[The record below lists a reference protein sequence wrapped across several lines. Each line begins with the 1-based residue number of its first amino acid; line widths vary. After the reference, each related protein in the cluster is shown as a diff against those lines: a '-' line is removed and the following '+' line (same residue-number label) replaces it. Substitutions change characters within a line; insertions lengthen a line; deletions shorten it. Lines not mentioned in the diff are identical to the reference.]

1 MSITDLAIKYRTSVV
16 VLTLLLVFGGF
27 YSYISLPKEA
37 NPSIEFPTI
46 VVTTIYPGASP
57 DDVESVVTQVIEQE
71 VNGINGIEELRSIS
85 TEGVSTIVIEFTPD
99 VPVSEASQ
107 KVREKV
113 DIAKADLPEDTEEPL
128 INEIDTSE
136 FPILSVNMA
145 AEYSLARLKQV
156 AENVQD
162 EIEGIPSVLEANL
175 IGGLEREVQV
185 DVDLRALQ
193 GYGLSFN
200 DLINTIRAENA
211 NLPGGSIDV
220 DRLNYL
226 VRVDGQFDDPEKEIA
241 DLVVKTDGTS
251 SVHVRDVANVTF
263 GFKDQETYARL
274 KVLQEETPDELRR
287 VNDLDAEM
295 LQVITLN
302 VKKRQGDN
310 ILETSA
316 QVKELLD
323 AYPFPSGTEVTITG
337 DQSENVQTLVKDLE
351 NNIISGLIFVVAVLL
366 FFLGVRNATLVGI
379 AIPLSMFVTFL
390 TFQALGYTL
399 NFIILFS
406 LIIALGMLV
415 DNAVVIV
422 ENIYRFKENGYSN
435 FEAARLG
442 TSEVG
447 GAVVASTFTTVA
459 AFAPMMFWP
468 GIIGEFMSYLP
479 LTLII
484 TLLSSLFVA
493 IIINPVIT
501 GIFVRVEGE
510 DAENKRTLPIA
521 AKWLGA
527 GAILLVGTLLGLAN
541 WKTLVVIVIGVPVLY
556 LLHTRL
562 FKPAGDR
569 FVKTGLPRII
579 KWYRGFLNSMLERD
593 YSVPYAMWRNV
604 AALTSFTVG
613 LILSIA
619 GVALSGVGP
628 QVPMPDG
635 GAVGLGGLLVLVPGG
650 LLLLLGVIGVVV
662 HALEAVLIGQR
673 TSVKSGLIFGV
684 IMATI
689 LALIYI
695 SPRPLDAITMAEMM
709 IAPLLI
715 VVFGAIG
722 AVLNVDGPLIA
733 TDNRTK
739 LLSSA
744 IAALVLI
751 LGMFSIAPT
760 GVEFFPTTDPNL
772 IQVTLDAPL
781 GTNVEASNRVAMEAR
796 QRVEG
801 LLQDDPA
808 AYANTKNLNV
818 NVGIGGDSQ
827 FGGGANRA
835 ERSRLTLNMV
845 DYADRSESS
854 AETLKRLR
862 NSLAGLAGT
871 DIDFSQDQNGPPTG
885 PPVNIEIS
893 GPKFE
898 TIVDISEAIKKRLE
912 DGVESGQINGLVDIR
927 DDLNTGRPE
936 LAVDIDRERAAQFGL
951 TTSAIGQTVRAA
963 INGTEASQYRDG
975 ENEYD
980 ITVRL
985 RESDRQSLES
995 LKELTVVN
1003 NRGREIPLVSVA
1015 SFDEGTGFGSITR
1028 LDQSRVVTVQ
1038 GDAAP
1043 GANANEVLG
1052 RVRTYLETYRNE
1064 EMPDG
1069 YSLKYTG
1076 ENEDMNESFGFLTV
1090 ALLIGFALIT
1100 MVLIAQFNSVS
1111 APFIIMVAVGF
1122 SLIGVL
1128 LGLILTRTPFGLMT
1142 FIGLISL
1149 AGIVVNNSI
1158 VLVDY
1163 VMQLRQQGM
1172 QKLDAI
1178 IEGGATRLRP
1188 VLLTALTTVLGLIPL
1203 TFGINIDFVGL
1214 LTDFAPN
1221 FQFGS
1226 ENTQFWGPMG
1236 TAIISGLTFG
1246 TFLTLVIV
1254 PVMYSAFDSLSVRL
1268 SLAFGGTRTGGSI
1281 TTEAVAGN
1289 EHSMDAVTDNGT
1301 PSEPPPEAGDGV
1313 SAAEPSETDLDR
1325 SS

>member
-1 MSITDLAIKYRTSVV
+1 MSITDIAIKYRTSVV
-16 VLTLLLVFGGF
+16 VLTLLLVFGGL
-27 YSYISLPKEA
+27 YSYVSLPKEA
-37 NPSIEFPTI
+37 QPSIEFPTI

-57 DDVESVVTQVIEQE
+57 DDVESVVTQVVEQE
-71 VNGINGIEELRSIS
+71 ISSINGIEELRSIS

-99 VPVSEASQ
+99 VEVSEASQ

-136 FPILSVNMA
+136 FPILSVNLA

-156 AENVQD
+156 AEDVQD
-162 EIEGIPSVLEANL
+162 DIEGIPSVLEATL

-226 VRVDGQFDDPEKEIA
+226 VRVDGQFDNPEREIA
-241 DLVVKTDGTS
+241 DLVVRSDGNS
-251 SVHVRDVANVTF
+251 SVHVRDVADVTF

-274 KVLQEETPDELRR
+274 KVLKEERDEGGLRQ
-287 VNDLDAEM
+287 VNDLDADM

-302 VKKRQGDN
+302 VKKRSGDN
-310 ILETSA
+310 ILETSEE
-316 QVKELLD
+316 VKALLD
-323 AYPFPSGTEVTITG
+323 DYAFPSGTQVTITG
-337 DQSENVQTLVKDLE
+337 DQSENVRTLVKDLE

-390 TFQALGYTL
+390 VFQALGYTL

-442 TSEVG
+442 TAEVG
-447 GAVVASTFTTVA
+447 GAVVASTATTVA
-459 AFAPMMFWP
+459 AFAPMLFWP

-510 DAENKRTLPIA
+510 EPENKRTIPKT
-521 AKWLGA
+521 AKWVGA
-527 GAILLVGTLLGLAN
+527 GAIVLLGLLLGLAN
-541 WKTLVVIVIGVPVLY
+541 WKTLVVILVGIPLLY
-556 LLHTRL
+556 FLHTRV
-562 FKPAGDR
+562 FKPMGDR
-569 FVKTGLPRII
+569 FVQTGLPRLIAM
-579 KWYRGFLNSMLERD
+579 YRDFLKNMLARD
-593 YSVPYAMWRNV
+593 YSVRYAMWRNV
-604 AALTSFTVG
+604 TALASFTLG
-613 LILSIA
+613 LLMSIA
-619 GVALSGVGP
+619 GLALSGVGP
-628 QVPMPDG
+628 QISGIPF
-635 GAVGLGGLLVLVPGG
+635 GAAALVLLVPGG
-650 LLLLLGVIGVVV
+650 ILLLIGIVGVIL
-662 HALEAVLIGQR
+662 HAFEAVFLGGR
-673 TSVKSGLIFGV
+673 TSVKAGLVFAV
-684 IMATI
+684 LMATI
-689 LALIYI
+689 LGLIYV

-709 IAPLLI
+709 IAPILI
-715 VVFGAIG
+715 VIVGSLGAI
-722 AVLNVDGPLIA
+722 LNADGPLIA

-739 LLSSA
+739 LLSGA
-744 IAALVLI
+744 IATLLLI
-751 LGMFSIAPT
+751 LGMYQLAPT
-760 GVEFFPTTDPNL
+760 GFEFFPTTDPNL

-781 GTNVEASNRVAMEAR
+781 GTNVESSNRVAMEAR
-796 QRVEG
+796 QRVED
-801 LLQDDPA
+801 LLRTDEA
-808 AYANTKNLNV
+808 ARENVKNLNV

-845 DYADRSESS
+845 DYADRAESS
-854 AETLKRLR
+854 ASTLKRLR
-862 NSLAGLAGT
+862 DELAGLPGV
-871 DIDFSQDQNGPPTG
+871 DIDFSQDENGPPTG

-893 GPKFE
+893 GPEFG
-898 TIVDISEAIKKRLE
+898 TIKDISETIKQRLE
-912 DGVESGQINGLVDIR
+912 KGVQMGKLDGLVDIR

-936 LAVDIDRERAAQFGL
+936 LAVEIDRERAAQFGL
-951 TTSAIGQTVRAA
+951 STSAIGQTVRAA

-975 ENEYD
+975 EDEYD

-985 RESDRQSLES
+985 READRQSLES
-995 LKELTVVN
+995 LKELTVRN
-1003 NRGREIPLVSVA
+1003 TRGQEVPLVSVA

-1052 RVRTYLETYRNE
+1052 RVRTYLEDYRMNE
-1064 EMPDG
+1064 LPSG

-1090 ALLIGFALIT
+1090 ALLIGVALIS

-1111 APFIIMVAVGF
+1111 APFIIMVAVGL

-1163 VMQLRQQGM
+1163 VMQLRNQGLEK
-1172 QKLDAI
+1172 QHAI

-1188 VLLTALTTVLGLIPL
+1188 VLLTALTTILGLIPL

-1214 LTDFAPN
+1214 ITDFAPN

-1254 PVMYSAFDSLSVRL
+1254 PVMYSAFDSLGVHL
-1268 SLAFGGTRTGGSI
+1268 ALAFGGSPSGGAI
-1281 TTEAVAGN
+1281 TTDAVAGTG
-1289 EHSMDAVTDNGT
+1289 ELAMSGGNGVSST
-1301 PSEPPPEAGDGV
+1301 QPTGDGSGFNPV
-1313 SAAEPSETDLDR
+1313 KRDDSRHD
-1325 SS
+1325 

>member
-1 MSITDLAIKYRTSVV
+1 MSITDLAIKFRTSVV
-16 VLTLLLVFGGF
+16 VLTLLLVFGGL
-27 YSYISLPKEA
+27 YSYTSLPKEA
-37 NPSIEFPTI
+37 QPSIEFPTI
-46 VVTTIYPGASP
+46 VVTTLYPGASP

-71 VNGINGIEELRSIS
+71 ISGINGIEELRSIS

-99 VPVSEASQ
+99 VEVSEASQ

-136 FPILSVNMA
+136 FPILSVNLA

-156 AENVQD
+156 AEDVQD
-162 EIEGIPSVLEANL
+162 EIEGVPSVLEVNL

-226 VRVDGQFDDPEKEIA
+226 VRVDGQFDDPEREIS
-241 DLVVKTDGTS
+241 DLVVRSDGAS
-251 SVHVRDVANVTF
+251 SIHVRDVADVTF
-263 GFKDQETYARL
+263 GYKDQQTYARL
-274 KVLQEETPDELRR
+274 KVLKEETDDGVLRR

-302 VKKRQGDN
+302 IKKRSGDN
-310 ILETSA
+310 ILETSEE
-316 QVKELLD
+316 VKALLD
-323 AYPFPSGTEVTITG
+323 EYPFPSGTEVTITG
-337 DQSENVQTLVKDLE
+337 DQSENVRTLVKDLE
-351 NNIISGLIFVVAVLL
+351 NNIISGLLFVIAVLL

-390 TFQALGYTL
+390 VFQALGYTL

-442 TSEVG
+442 TAEVG
-447 GAVVASTFTTVA
+447 GAVVASTATTVA
-459 AFAPMMFWP
+459 AFAPMLFWP

-501 GIFVRVEGE
+501 GIFVKVEGE
-510 DAENKRTLPIA
+510 EEESDRVIPTS
-521 AKWLGA
+521 AKYLGA
-527 GAILLVGTLLGLAN
+527 AAIVLLGLLLGLAN
-541 WKTLVVIVIGVPVLY
+541 WKTLVVIVIGLPVLY
-556 LLHTRL
+556 LLHMRV
-562 FKPAGDR
+562 FKPMGDR
-569 FVKTGLPRII
+569 FIQTGLPRLIR
-579 KWYRGFLNSMLERD
+579 WYRSFLKNMLARD
-593 YSVPYAMWRNV
+593 YSVRYAMWRNV
-604 AALTSFTVG
+604 TALASFTIG
-613 LILSIA
+613 LLLAIA
-619 GVALSGVGP
+619 GGALSGVGP
-628 QVPMPDG
+628 AIPGSPV
-635 GAVGLGGLLVLVPGG
+635 AAGGLVLLVPG
-650 LLLLLGVIGVVV
+650 LLLLLIGVLGVLI
-662 HALEAVLIGQR
+662 HAFEAVFLGGR
-673 TSVKSGLIFGV
+673 TSVKAGLIFGV
-684 IMATI
+684 IMASI

-709 IAPLLI
+709 LAPILI
-715 VVFGAIG
+715 VVVGAIG
-722 AVLNVDGPLIA
+722 AVIGSDGPLIA

-739 LLSSA
+739 LLSGA
-744 IAALVLI
+744 IAALLLI
-751 LGMFSIAPT
+751 LGMYQIAPT
-760 GVEFFPTTDPNL
+760 GFEFFPTTDPNL

-781 GTNVEASNRVAMEAR
+781 GTNVESSNRVAMEAR
-796 QRVEG
+796 QRVG
-801 LLQDDPA
+801 DLLRADDA
-808 AYANTKNLNV
+808 ARENVKNMNV

-845 DYADRSESS
+845 DYEDRAESS
-854 AETLKRLR
+854 ASTLKRLR
-862 NSLAGLAGT
+862 GQLAGLAGV
-871 DIDFSQDQNGPPTG
+871 DIDFSQDENGPPTG

-893 GPKFE
+893 GPEFE
-898 TIVDISEAIKKRLE
+898 TIKDISESIKQRLE
-912 DGVESGQINGLVDIR
+912 KGVQSGQLDGLVDIR

-951 TTSAIGQTVRAA
+951 STSAIGQTVRAA

-975 ENEYD
+975 EDEYD

-985 RESDRQSLES
+985 RESDRQNLES
-995 LKELTVVN
+995 LKELTIRN
-1003 NRGREIPLVSVA
+1003 DRGQEVPLVSVA

-1028 LDQSRVVTVQ
+1028 LDRSRVVTVQ

-1043 GANANEVLG
+1043 GANANDVLN
-1052 RVRTYLETYRNE
+1052 RVRSYLSEYRTNE
-1064 EMPDG
+1064 LPEG

-1090 ALLIGFALIT
+1090 ALLIGVALIT

-1111 APFIIMVAVGF
+1111 APFIIMVAVGL

-1163 VMQLRQQGM
+1163 VMQLRQQGLD
-1172 QKLDAI
+1172 KLEAI
-1178 IEGGATRLRP
+1178 VEGGATRLRP
-1188 VLLTALTTVLGLIPL
+1188 VLLTALTTILGLIPL

-1214 LTDFAPN
+1214 VTDFAPN
-1221 FQFGS
+1221 FQIGS

-1268 SLAFGGTRTGGSI
+1268 STAFGGSRSGGAI
-1281 TTEAVAGN
+1281 TTDAVAGTG
-1289 EHSMDAVTDNGT
+1289 ELALTGGNGT
-1301 PSEPPPEAGDGV
+1301 PERSPAGDPV
-1313 SAAEPSETDLDR
+1313 RTTDR
-1325 SS
+1325 

>member
-1 MSITDLAIKYRTSVV
+1 
-16 VLTLLLVFGGF
+16 
-27 YSYISLPKEA
+27 
-37 NPSIEFPTI
+37 
-46 VVTTIYPGASP
+46 
-57 DDVESVVTQVIEQE
+57 
-71 VNGINGIEELRSIS
+71 
-85 TEGVSTIVIEFTPD
+85 
-99 VPVSEASQ
+99 
-107 KVREKV
+107 
-113 DIAKADLPEDTEEPL
+113 
-128 INEIDTSE
+128 
-136 FPILSVNMA
+136 
-145 AEYSLARLKQV
+145 
-156 AENVQD
+156 
-162 EIEGIPSVLEANL
+162 
-175 IGGLEREVQV
+175 
-185 DVDLRALQ
+185 
-193 GYGLSFN
+193 
-200 DLINTIRAENA
+200 
-211 NLPGGSIDV
+211 
-220 DRLNYL
+220 
-226 VRVDGQFDDPEKEIA
+226 
-241 DLVVKTDGTS
+241 
-251 SVHVRDVANVTF
+251 
-263 GFKDQETYARL
+263 
-274 KVLQEETPDELRR
+274 
-287 VNDLDAEM
+287 
-295 LQVITLN
+295 
-302 VKKRQGDN
+302 
-310 ILETSA
+310 
-316 QVKELLD
+316 
-323 AYPFPSGTEVTITG
+323 
-337 DQSENVQTLVKDLE
+337 
-351 NNIISGLIFVVAVLL
+351 
-366 FFLGVRNATLVGI
+366 
-379 AIPLSMFVTFL
+379 
-390 TFQALGYTL
+390 
-399 NFIILFS
+399 
-406 LIIALGMLV
+406 
-415 DNAVVIV
+415 
-422 ENIYRFKENGYSN
+422 
-435 FEAARLG
+435 
-442 TSEVG
+442 
-447 GAVVASTFTTVA
+447 
-459 AFAPMMFWP
+459 
-468 GIIGEFMSYLP
+468 
-479 LTLII
+479 
-484 TLLSSLFVA
+484 
-493 IIINPVIT
+493 
-501 GIFVRVEGE
+501 
-510 DAENKRTLPIA
+510 
-521 AKWLGA
+521 
-527 GAILLVGTLLGLAN
+527 
-541 WKTLVVIVIGVPVLY
+541 
-556 LLHTRL
+556 
-562 FKPAGDR
+562 
-569 FVKTGLPRII
+569 
-579 KWYRGFLNSMLERD
+579 
-593 YSVPYAMWRNV
+593 MWRNI
-604 AALTSFTVG
+604 AALASFTVG
-613 LILSIA
+613 LILTIA

-650 LLLLLGVIGVVV
+650 LLLLAGVLGVVV
-662 HALEAVLIGQR
+662 HAFEAVLIGKR
-673 TSVKSGLIFGV
+673 TSVKAGLIFGV

-689 LALIYI
+689 LSLIYI
-695 SPRPLDAITMAEMM
+695 SPRPLDTITMAEMM

-722 AVLNVDGPLIA
+722 TVLNVNGPLIA

-781 GTNVEASNRVAMEAR
+781 GTNVESSNRVAMEAR

-801 LLQDDPA
+801 LLQDDAA

-893 GPKFE
+893 GPQFE

-912 DGVESGQINGLVDIR
+912 DGVEAGQIDGLVDIR

-975 ENEYD
+975 EDEYD

-1003 NRGREIPLVSVA
+1003 NRGQEIPLVSVA

-1052 RVRTYLETYRNE
+1052 RVRAYLETYRSE
-1064 EMPDG
+1064 ELPDG

-1076 ENEDMNESFGFLTV
+1076 ENEDMNESFSFLTV

-1111 APFIIMVAVGF
+1111 APFIIMVAVGL

-1172 QKLDAI
+1172 DKLDAI

-1268 SLAFGGTRTGGSI
+1268 SLAFGGTRADGSI

-1289 EHSMDAVTDNGT
+1289 EHSMDAVTGNGT
-1301 PSEPPPEAGDGV
+1301 PSEPPREAGDGV
-1313 SAAEPSETDLDR
+1313 AAARASETDLN
-1325 SS
+1325 SSS